1 MSHVIQSL
9 KGAELHGYDLQ
20 RLLRKSD
27 IDERLF
33 MQPEARVPLEKFI
46 MLTRYTSGTMKD
58 ELHGLLQ
65 FPHRLG
71 HFRSMALSAIHG
83 GTLGEAIQRC
93 VEFSNLFENSFVY
106 ELHKKDQYAQY
117 SITRIEGHKIQN
129 SFAVESILTVMHR
142 FAGWLVNERI
152 IPDQVGFDFS
162 MPPHAK
168 EYQHVFYGA
177 PILYKQD
184 FSSFRF
190 PISYLDRSIV
200 QTEANLN
207 SYIRRAPMDLYLPLN
222 AAGELTLNIRS
233 LVEKSF
239 TLYNQPPSL
248 EEISHTLSLKPQ
260 TLRRYLKKEGSSFH
274 QIKGQVRRDIAIN
287 YLGGNELSI
296 EEISEQSGYTEPS
309 AFIRAFKMWTGFTP
323 LQFRKGLEL

>member
-1 MSHVIQSL
+1 MSQVIQSL
-9 KGAELHGYDLQ
+9 RGAELKGFELQ
-20 RLLRKSD
+20 RLLRKSG
-27 IDERLF
+27 IDERLIQ
-33 MQPEARVPLEKFI
+33 QPQARVPLEKFI
-46 MLTRYTSGTMKD
+46 LLTRYTSGTMQD

-83 GTLGEAIQRC
+83 GSLGEAMQRC
-93 VEFSNLFENSFVY
+93 VDFSNLFENSFVY
-106 ELHKKDQYAQY
+106 KLHKNNQYAQY
-117 SITRIEGHKIQN
+117 SITRIDGHKIQN
-129 SFAVESILTVMHR
+129 AFAVESILTVMHR
-142 FAGWLVNERI
+142 FAGWLINERI
-152 IPDQVGFDFS
+152 IPDQVGVDFS
-162 MPPHAK
+162 MPQHAE

-177 PILYKQD
+177 PILYKQE
-184 FSSFRF
+184 FSCLRF
-190 PISYLDRSIV
+190 PVSYLDRPIV
-200 QTEANLN
+200 QTETNLN

-222 AAGELTLNIRS
+222 AAGQLTLEIRS

-248 EEISHTLSLKPQ
+248 DDISHILSLNPQ

-287 YLGGNELSI
+287 FLGGNELSI
-296 EEISEQSGYTEPS
+296 EEISEKSGYTEPS

-323 LQFRKGLEL
+323 LQFRKGVEL

>member
-1 MSHVIQSL
+1 MSQVLQSL
-9 KGAELHGYDLQ
+9 RGAELQGFDLA
-20 RLLRKSD
+20 RLLRKSG
-27 IDERLF
+27 IDEQLVQ
-33 MQPEARVPLEKFI
+33 QPQSRVPLEKFI
-46 MLTRYTSGTMKD
+46 LLTRYTSGVMQD

-93 VEFSNLFENSFVY
+93 VDYSNLFENSFVY
-106 ELHKKDQYAQY
+106 ELHKKGQYVQY
-117 SITRIEGHKIQN
+117 SITRIEGHVIQN
-129 SFAVESILTVMHR
+129 AFAVESVLTVLHR

-152 IPDQVGFDFS
+152 ILDQVELDFS
-162 MPPHAK
+162 MPSHAN

-177 PILYKQD
+177 PVLYKQTL
-184 FSSFRF
+184 SSLRF
-190 PISYLDRSIV
+190 PIGYLDRPIV
-200 QTEANLN
+200 QTEVNLN

-222 AAGELTLNIRS
+222 AAGELTRNIRS
-233 LVEKSF
+233 LVEKNF
-239 TLYNQPPSL
+239 TLYNLPPNL
-248 EEISHTLSLKPQ
+248 ESISMQLSLNPQ

-274 QIKGQVRRDIAIN
+274 IIIGQVRRDIAIN

-296 EEISEQSGYTEPS
+296 EDISEKSGYTEPS
-309 AFIRAFKMWTGFTP
+309 AFIRAFKAWTGFTP